1 MNNLL
6 KLLARVVADQARR
19 QLKAAV
25 ETGGQTKT
33 EVKAQYG
40 SSR

>member
-19 QLKAAV
+19 QGKAV